1 MDIGATDHKFTTL
14 AGGNPARKRKNQP
27 TSHGKTSMN
36 YGICFAGVGVTHKKA
51 DKKEKT
57 SLL

>member
-1 MDIGATDHKFTTL
+1 
-14 AGGNPARKRKNQP
+14 
-27 TSHGKTSMN
+27 MN

-57 SLL
+57 SLLWSIRLMTENKER